1 MVKSN
6 YNLSHGE
13 SQSFKH
19 KKEAN
24 RGYVCVL
31 LREVAMQTGHRDLA
45 RDNHHNLLL
54 SACYTFAPQKQNI
67 YMWYQEFEGIF

>member
-31 LREVAMQTGHRDLA
+31 LHEVAMQTGHRDLA